1 VVFVENGSRL
11 KSLFRLYGSAIAD
24 RFCSIVVT
32 DLRLGILELSM
43 IDSREIQIL
52 RHLRPAGS
60 AIPLKTLSEEIGVS
74 VLEMESLLESLAQ
87 AGFGFDWTG
96 GVIRLLCEPDS
107 LVPQAI
113 MARLNTTIIGRE
125 VLVFRETSST
135 NDVARQAGIGGAD
148 EGIVFFAQQQT
159 AGRGTHGRE
168 WISQPNEGLWFSVLL
183 RSQLPVERFP
193 ILIQMA
199 AIAAAES
206 VELWSKKPAI
216 IKSPNDLYLDGGK
229 LGGFLLETSNGW
241 DFQVL
246 GIGINVR
253 SAPLIEGYRTVAL
266 NQFTESPI
274 PLAELAA
281 ELLNRFEAWYLKAPL
296 EAVARAFAG
305 RVG

>member
-1 VVFVENGSRL
+1 MNNDGFFMITPSATIGS
-11 KSLFRLYGSAIAD
+11 
-24 RFCSIVVT
+24 
-32 DLRLGILELSM
+32 RLGILELSM

-52 RHLRPAGS
+52 RHLRSAGS
-60 AIPLKTLSEEIGVS
+60 ALPLKTLSEEIGVS
-74 VLEMESLLESLAQ
+74 VLEMESLLESVTQ
-87 AGFGFDWTG
+87 AGFGFDRTG
-96 GVIRLLCEPDS
+96 GLIRLLSEPDS

-113 MARLNTTIIGRE
+113 MARLDTTIIGRE

-148 EGIVFFAQQQT
+148 EGIVFFAQQQS

-168 WISQPNEGLWFSVLL
+168 WISQPNEGLWFSILL

-199 AIAAAES
+199 AIAAVES

-253 SAPLIEGYRTVAL
+253 SAPQIEGYPTVAL
-266 NQFTESPI
+266 NQLTKSPI

>member
-1 VVFVENGSRL
+1 MKNDGFFMITPSATIGSR
-11 KSLFRLYGSAIAD
+11 F
-24 RFCSIVVT
+24 
-32 DLRLGILELSM
+32 GILELFM

-60 AIPLKTLSEEIGVS
+60 ALPLKTLSEEIGVS
-74 VLEMESLLESLAQ
+74 VLEMESLLESVAQ
-87 AGFGFDWTG
+87 AGFGFDRTG
-96 GVIRLLCEPDS
+96 GVIRLLSEPDS

-113 MARLNTTIIGRE
+113 MARLDTTIIGRE

-148 EGIVFFAQQQT
+148 EGIVFFAQQQS

-168 WISQPNEGLWFSVLL
+168 WISQPNEGLWFSILL

-216 IKSPNDLYLDGGK
+216 IKLPNDLYLDGGK

-253 SAPLIEGYRTVAL
+253 SAPQIEGYPTVAL
-266 NQFTESPI
+266 NQLTKSPI

-296 EAVARAFAG
+296 EAVARAFTE
-305 RVG
+305 RVV

>member
-1 VVFVENGSRL
+1 MKNDGFFMITPSATIGSR
-11 KSLFRLYGSAIAD
+11 F
-24 RFCSIVVT
+24 
-32 DLRLGILELSM
+32 GILELFM

-60 AIPLKTLSEEIGVS
+60 ALPLKTLSEEIGVS
-74 VLEMESLLESLAQ
+74 VLEMESLLESVAQ
-87 AGFGFDWTG
+87 AGFGFDRTG
-96 GVIRLLCEPDS
+96 GVIRLLSEPDS

-113 MARLNTTIIGRE
+113 MARLDTTIIGRE

-148 EGIVFFAQQQT
+148 EGIVFFAQQQS

-168 WISQPNEGLWFSVLL
+168 WISQPNEGLWFSILL

-216 IKSPNDLYLDGGK
+216 IKLPNDLYLDGGK

-253 SAPLIEGYRTVAL
+253 SAPQIEGYPTVAL
-266 NQFTESPI
+266 NQLTKSPI

>member
-1 VVFVENGSRL
+1 MITPSATIGS
-11 KSLFRLYGSAIAD
+11 
-24 RFCSIVVT
+24 
-32 DLRLGILELSM
+32 RLGILELSM

-60 AIPLKTLSEEIGVS
+60 ALPLKSLSEEIGFS
-74 VLEMESLLESLAQ
+74 VRETESLLESLAQ
-87 AGFGFDWTG
+87 VGFGFDRTG
-96 GVIRLLCEPDS
+96 GTVRLFSEPDS

-113 MARLNTTIIGRE
+113 MARLDTTTIGRE

-135 NDVARQAGIGGAD
+135 NDLARQAGMGGAD

-168 WISQPNEGLWFSVLL
+168 WISQPNEGLWFSILL

-253 SAPLIEGYRTVAL
+253 SAPRIEGYPTVAL
-266 NQFTESPI
+266 NQLTKSPI

>member
-1 VVFVENGSRL
+1 
-11 KSLFRLYGSAIAD
+11 
-24 RFCSIVVT
+24 
-32 DLRLGILELSM
+32 M

-52 RHLRPAGS
+52 RHLRQAGS
-60 AIPLKTLSEEIGVS
+60 ALPLKTLSQKIGVS

-87 AGFGFDWTG
+87 AGFGFDRTG
-96 GVIRLLCEPDS
+96 GMVRLFSEPDS

-113 MARLNTTIIGRE
+113 MARLDTTIIGRE

-168 WISQPNEGLWFSVLL
+168 WISQPNEGLWFSILL

-206 VELWSKKPAI
+206 VELWSEKPAI
-216 IKSPNDLYLDGGK
+216 VKSPNDLYLDGGK

-246 GIGINVR
+246 GIGINVQ
-253 SAPLIEGYRTVAL
+253 SAPRIEGYPTVAL
-266 NQFTESPI
+266 NQLTKSPI

-281 ELLNRFEAWYLKAPL
+281 ELLNRFEVWYLKAPL

>member
-1 VVFVENGSRL
+1 
-11 KSLFRLYGSAIAD
+11 
-24 RFCSIVVT
+24 
-32 DLRLGILELSM
+32 M
-43 IDSREIQIL
+43 IDSRETQIVRQL
-52 RHLRPAGS
+52 QPVGS
-60 AIPLKTLSEEIGVS
+60 ALPLRTLSEKIGVS
-74 VLEMESLLESLAQ
+74 ILEMESLLESLAQ
-87 AGFGFDWTG
+87 AGFAFDRTG
-96 GVIRLLCEPDS
+96 GAVRLVIEPDS
-107 LVPQAI
+107 LVPQTI
-113 MARLNTTIIGRE
+113 MARLDTTIIGRE
-125 VLVFRETSST
+125 ILVFRETSST

-168 WISQPNEGLWFSVLL
+168 WISQPNEGLWFSILL
-183 RSQLPVERFP
+183 RSQLPVERCP
-193 ILIQMA
+193 LLIQMA
-199 AIAAAES
+199 AIAAAET
-206 VELWSKKPAI
+206 VELWSEKPAI

-253 SAPLIEGYRTVAL
+253 SAPLIEGYPTVAL